1 MRLTFMTAA
10 LAMALLASPSVASDT
25 WSELREQVFGDA
37 VPVVNAEV
45 VRLDAP
51 YRTYNDPRTDIGAH
65 VSAPLGEFIKSVSLI
80 IDENPMPVS
89 AVFELAEPK
98 RAFAFS
104 GSMRINGP
112 SMVRIVAETDR
123 GNFYM
128 QETFVKTS
136 GTGACSAPPGT
147 DPLVALETMGTM
159 KFKLLP
165 GDGESVLASL
175 EKPAQPQS
183 GVDMGRLVQLDMDH
197 PSHSGMQ
204 MDQIT
209 LLFIP
214 ARYVDTIEV
223 QSNGEPLF
231 TMTGSISFSENP
243 AIRFEVPQDALG
255 VGVKMT
261 DTEGATFEET
271 FTMPGG

>member
-1 MRLTFMTAA
+1 MKLGIASVV
-10 LAMALLASPSVASDT
+10 LGVLLLASPSLASDT

-37 VPVVNAEV
+37 VPVVNPEV

-51 YRTYNDPRTDIGAH
+51 YRTSNDARTDIGTH
-65 VSAPLGEFIKSVSLI
+65 VTAPFGEFIKTVSLI

-89 AVFELAEPK
+89 AVFELAEPR

-112 SMVRIVAETDR
+112 TMVRIVAETDR

-128 QETFVKTS
+128 QESFVKTS
-136 GTGACSAPPGT
+136 GTGACAAPPGT
-147 DPLVALETMGTM
+147 DPLVALESLGTM
-159 KFKLLP
+159 RFKLLE

-175 EKPAQPQS
+175 EQKPETQS
-183 GVDMGRLVQLDMDH
+183 LEDTGRLVQLDMDH

-223 QSNGEPLF
+223 KSDGEPMF
-231 TMTGSISFSENP
+231 TMKGSISFSENP
-243 AIRFEVPQDALG
+243 AIRFEVPNDALG
-255 VGVKMT
+255 VGVKLT
-261 DTEGATFEET
+261 DTEGATFEEV

>member
-1 MRLTFMTAA
+1 MKIRLGLIL
-10 LAMALLASPSVASDT
+10 LATALLASPSLASDT
-25 WSELREQVFGDA
+25 WSELREQIYDDA
-37 VPVVNAEV
+37 VPVINAEV
-45 VRLDAP
+45 VRLDVP
-51 YRTYNDPRTDIGAH
+51 YRTYNDPRTDIGTH
-65 VSAPLGEFIKSVSLI
+65 IKAPFGEFIKTVSLI

-89 AVFELAEPK
+89 AVFELAEPR

-112 SMVRIVAETDR
+112 SMIRIVAETDR

-128 QETFVKTS
+128 QEAFVKTS

-147 DPLVALETMGTM
+147 DPLIALENLGTM

-175 EKPAQPQS
+175 EQKPVAQTN
-183 GVDMGRLVQLDMDH
+183 GDLGRLVQLDLDH

-223 QSNGEPLF
+223 QSDGKPLF

-243 AIRFEVPQDALG
+243 AIRFEVPDDALG

-261 DTEGATFEET
+261 DTEGAVFEET

>member
-1 MRLTFMTAA
+1 MKLGIVSAVLGA
-10 LAMALLASPSVASDT
+10 LLLASPSLASDT

-37 VPVVNAEV
+37 IPAINPEV

-51 YRTYNDPRTDIGAH
+51 YRTFNDPRTDIGTH
-65 VSAPLGEFIKSVSLI
+65 VTAPFGEFIKTVTLI

-89 AVFELAEPK
+89 AVFELVEPR

-112 SMVRIVAETDR
+112 TMVRIVAETDR

-147 DPLVALETMGTM
+147 DPLIALETLGTM
-159 KFKLLP
+159 KFKLLE

-175 EKPAQPQS
+175 DKSTPLHS
-183 GVDMGRLVQLDMDH
+183 GGETGRLVQLDMDH

-223 QSNGEPLF
+223 KSDGEPMF
-231 TMTGSISFSENP
+231 TMKGSISFSENP
-243 AIRFEVPQDALG
+243 AIRFEVPNDALG

-261 DTEGATFEET
+261 DTEGATFEEV